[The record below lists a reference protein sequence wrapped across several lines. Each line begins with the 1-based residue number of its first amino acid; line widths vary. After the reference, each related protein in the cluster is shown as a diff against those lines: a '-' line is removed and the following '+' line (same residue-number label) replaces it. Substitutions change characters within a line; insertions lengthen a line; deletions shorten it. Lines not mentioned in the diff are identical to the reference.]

1 MEIKK
6 ITCEK
11 HGIEYEAKYIS
22 LINLYSDCPLCKEE
36 KEAQRLKY
44 EEEAKKR
51 QEARELME
59 DVRHIDNFSNIPQ
72 RYINFS
78 IDESKGGFAN
88 NSNLLNE
95 PLSQNVFIIG
105 DTGAG
110 KTLFLTKLLM
120 KNARK
125 KPYYLS
131 GNELN
136 LLKDNDYRLNAILE
150 AVANKGIVA
159 IDEVQDL
166 ILNKRYLILDLI
178 VDKAY
183 MQGNII
189 VLCGNLSME
198 ALGELKKDEWR
209 RVSSRIKQGGLKILD
224 FGKKDLRWIWNDL
237 TT

>member
-1 MEIKK
+1 MEINK

-22 LINLYSDCPLCKEE
+22 LIDIYSDCPLCKEE
-36 KEAQRLKY
+36 KEAKKLKY

-51 QEARELME
+51 QKERELLE
-59 DVRHIDNFSNIPQ
+59 DIYYIDNFSNIPN
-72 RYINFS
+72 RYVNFS
-78 IDESKGGFAN
+78 IDENKGGFAN
-88 NSNLLNE
+88 NSRLLNE

-110 KTLFLTKLLM
+110 KTLFLTKLLI

-136 LLKDNDYRLNAILE
+136 LLKDNDYKLNAILE
-150 AVANKGIVA
+150 AVKNKGIVA

-224 FGKKDLRWIWNDL
+224 FGKKDLR
-237 TT
+237 